1 MNSAPTRT
9 ATSTSYVAAA
19 EEILREHALLEPP
32 DFRRDHETTELY
44 WRVREGMQGLIAEF
58 RPLGTSLILEDVCV
72 PPERVGEAA
81 QDLQALLGKHGFL
94 VGVAGHASAGNLHF
108 VLTPSLGDPADRD
121 RYDTF
126 MHELADLIV
135 GKYDGSLKAE
145 HGTGRNMAP
154 WVEQEWGAKAT
165 ELMWRIKALADP
177 DGILGPGVVLNRNPK
192 VHLEHLKSQPAIEEV
207 ATKCIECGMCEPVC
221 PSRWLTVTPRQ
232 RIVLRREMAR
242 QAPGSPVREALV
254 REYEYDGVQ
263 TCAADGS
270 CALACPVGIDTGAL
284 VKGFRAEQHG
294 DGADRI
300 ALDIAR
306 RYAGVERRAR
316 VALKAPPALARA
328 ASEAARRLVSDE
340 LVPTWPDAMPPP
352 APGRLPATRRE
363 GAAAVYLPACINRI
377 FGPPDG
383 GLSLP
388 EALVAL
394 SERAGLPLWIPDDAP
409 GHCCATPWTSKGYVE
424 GGRYMAAKTN
434 AALARWTDGGRLPV
448 VIDASSCTQGL
459 REHGADVPV
468 LDAVE
473 WVHDRLLREL
483 EVSHRVGAVAVH
495 PTCASQQL
503 GLGPRLRAL
512 AGAAA
517 DEAVVPPAAGCCG
530 FAGDRGLLHP
540 ELAAAATRDEAAEVS
555 ARAYDAYV
563 SSNRTCELG
572 LQEATGRPYRS
583 IVQLVEELTR

>member
-1 MNSAPTRT
+1 M
-9 ATSTSYVAAA
+9 
-19 EEILREHALLEPP
+19 
-32 DFRRDHETTELY
+32 
-44 WRVREGMQGLIAEF
+44 
-58 RPLGTSLILEDVCV
+58 
-72 PPERVGEAA
+72 
-81 QDLQALLGKHGFL
+81 
-94 VGVAGHASAGNLHF
+94 
-108 VLTPSLGDPADRD
+108 
-121 RYDTF
+121 
-126 MHELADLIV
+126 
-135 GKYDGSLKAE
+135 
-145 HGTGRNMAP
+145 
-154 WVEQEWGAKAT
+154 
-165 ELMWRIKALADP
+165 
-177 DGILGPGVVLNRNPK
+177 
-192 VHLEHLKSQPAIEEV
+192 
-207 ATKCIECGMCEPVC
+207 
-221 PSRWLTVTPRQ
+221 
-232 RIVLRREMAR
+232 
-242 QAPGSPVREALV
+242 
-254 REYEYDGVQ
+254 
-263 TCAADGS
+263 
-270 CALACPVGIDTGAL
+270 GIDTGAL

-316 VALKAPPALARA
+316 AGLKAPPALARA
-328 ASEAARRLVSDE
+328 VSEAARRLVSDE

-377 FGPPDG
+377 FGPPNG

-572 LQEATGRPYRS
+572 LQQATGRPYRS